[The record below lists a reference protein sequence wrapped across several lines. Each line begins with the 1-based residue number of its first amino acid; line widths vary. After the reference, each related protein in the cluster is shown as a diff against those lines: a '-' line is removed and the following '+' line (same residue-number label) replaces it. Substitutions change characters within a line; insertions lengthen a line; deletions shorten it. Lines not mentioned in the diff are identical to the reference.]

1 MHSDPFIFF
10 HTLFSVYRISAIRRG
25 FFFFGD
31 RCGQR
36 YSILRRSFVLFFKI
50 WRVFLCFFAENDLNV
65 KKLQLQEIVLCVLL
79 IPRPDLWSSTRVT
92 IRFLVTSLSK
102 ALLPRLLSLARRLT
116 LRGVLVVP
124 NFFSYGGYN
133 ALENITF
140 FFRILPQICSL
151 TQSCV
156 WALQASS
163 PDLMAWF
170 LLWYAFSD
178 CHTLYRQPSGF
189 PNHVQSIEYATSG
202 LRSKTERTLRYW
214 IVLCGCCSSDCT
226 DAIPAVIHV
235 TL

>member
-1 MHSDPFIFF
+1 M
-10 HTLFSVYRISAIRRG
+10 L
-25 FFFFGD
+25 
-31 RCGQR
+31 
-36 YSILRRSFVLFFKI
+36 
-50 WRVFLCFFAENDLNV
+50 FAENDLNV
-65 KKLQLQEIVLCVLL
+65 KKLQLQEIVLRVLL

-156 WALQASS
+156 
-163 PDLMAWF
+163 
-170 LLWYAFSD
+170 
-178 CHTLYRQPSGF
+178 
-189 PNHVQSIEYATSG
+189 
-202 LRSKTERTLRYW
+202 
-214 IVLCGCCSSDCT
+214 
-226 DAIPAVIHV
+226 
-235 TL
+235 